1 MANALVIAALLATTT
16 AAREMAFLLPKATYN
31 MTKVCCD
38 LRGFRCLTTFPNAA
52 YGETDLSKEELAT
65 RVSVLTDKTVA
76 VGFEVLQ
83 DATPGTLHPATVQ
96 PTAPKADVALAYDVG
111 RSLKQFEVPKTNA
124 QIQVGAPW
132 HLTFLNAK
140 QKNICNITGTECQFR
155 DDAYVYR
162 GTGKGVRVYAVGEAI
177 DESHEEFYVPEG
189 KKVSP
194 DSFVFA
200 DYRVNETCS
209 RWQGTHVAALISG
222 KYYGVAKDAELVSV
236 AVKPGCRRVGSGRAL
251 AEGLQWISRHLE
263 ANPSKAIVVV
273 DAKVSVRQPDT
284 VVVDIIEELVDALMD
299 AGVVVVAT
307 SGALQ
312 VDACAFTPSRMPRAI
327 TAAGA
332 EVVQLPTR
340 MVARPWLESNYGA
353 CVDIWAPGAMIESA
367 FSPDPDSTAVYSGT
381 TPASAMVAGVLATL
395 MENHPDDNI
404 DALLERMYN
413 ASSTSIMLYSRPGT
427 VSNILQNP
435 VE

>member
-1 MANALVIAALLATTT
+1 MTIAFVVAALLATSS
-16 AAREMAFLLPKATYN
+16 AAREMAFLLPKASYN

-96 PTAPKADVALAYDVG
+96 PTAPKADIAFAYDAR
-111 RSLKQFEVPKTNA
+111 RSLKQFDVPKTIA

-132 HLTFLNAK
+132 HLAFLNAK
-140 QKNICNITGTECQFR
+140 QSAICNITGTECQFR

-177 DESHEEFYVPEG
+177 DESHEDFYVAG
-189 KKVSP
+189 GNKFSP
-194 DSFVFA
+194 DSFVFE
-200 DYRVNETCS
+200 DYLINETCS
-209 RWQGTHVAALISG
+209 RWQGTHVAALIAG

-236 AVKPGCRRVGSGRAL
+236 AVKPGCRRVGSARAL
-251 AEGLQWISRHLE
+251 AEGVQWIIRHLE
-263 ANPSKAIVVV
+263 KSPSKAIVVV
-273 DAKVSVRQPDT
+273 DAKVSVRQPDL
-284 VVVDIIEELVDALMD
+284 VVVDIIEQLVDSLID

-307 SGALQ
+307 AGALQ

-353 CVDIWAPGAMIESA
+353 CVNIWAPGAMIESA
-367 FSPDPDSTAVYSGT
+367 FSPDSDSTAVYSGT
-381 TPASAMVAGVLATL
+381 TPASAMVSGVLATL
-395 MENHPDDNI
+395 MENYPE
-404 DALLERMYN
+404 DALDALVERLYN
-413 ASSTSIMLYSRPGT
+413 ASSTSIMLYTRPGT
-427 VSNILQNP
+427 VSNVLQNP